1 MYTHHTT
8 IYFVMA
14 SDNLSEM
21 AVPDPVTT
29 IDPVMVATI
38 AMARDALE
46 TIGKSMTSF
55 IKLGNGWVLY
65 RLPVTVP
72 MIDTR

>member
-1 MYTHHTT
+1 
-8 IYFVMA
+8 MA
-14 SDNLSEM
+14 FDDLSEM

-38 AMARDALE
+38 TMARDALD

>member
-1 MYTHHTT
+1 
-8 IYFVMA
+8 MA